1 MSVNMPTKAGERWD
15 RFLPLA
21 LVFLSIIVPCTL
33 GAATFPADAA
43 GGVLHIPGGHPPS
56 WLWLDIPRGDTP
68 SWWWFAFS
76 VLALAGLV
84 TAALL
89 RTDHELLFGCLT
101 AFVSLSAAAVFASV
115 FAPRQVENQSGRT
128 FLVMGLLGVAALSLI
143 AHDWARRQLLIAAA
157 IAAAALALFIIRVGF
172 ESLNVPPQWERDQI
186 VARADADESML
197 NAEHALGASAGT
209 AIVDNS
215 MLDQA
220 ICAVEGHDLITPA
233 VIGTTERQCT
243 TGDDKIT
250 SNSSWVEAK
259 HELDVQLAV
268 YRANVTGTAADEAAL
283 KAVLDQQPQ
292 VDEDISILAA
302 IERGP
307 DALWRSAFHAT
318 GPALVPGPL
327 GWVVFG
333 AALLGLL
340 GYWLKINARQLAGP
354 VDVQSVNTGSDDP
367 GKELT
372 TVLRVAVLRN
382 VPEPGASPGSPSVN
396 PVTNLLDIAG
406 GPLAPVGKIVQTVL
420 TVLGRRYGYQ
430 VGVDVVAGASAASD
444 SASGAGSAASTASAS
459 PAQGATALIRIKSVS
474 GGATLASRVFPCA
487 SDKDAVR
494 AAGLWAAGYILEC
507 SSRIPSWAAWSAE
520 TAPALATA
528 DNGDTLAVLALEEA
542 LKDAPNSGIL
552 LVLLGHRYEMAGRRS
567 DAIHCYAR
575 AVTAHPRYIVA
586 RYRLAA
592 AVAALRHENA
602 WNAQRPGQRLDD
614 LRALGPAIVA
624 MNVNVRCKL
633 SPVPPECELKAL
645 WTEERFEQ
653 LAITLLRRLE
663 DDMRYR
669 HRLVTAMRRSERDF
683 VWSGLAWNFST
694 LASRFRQVVASAR
707 MALEGELEEL
717 KEKAARPDS
726 WWQISYNAACGH
738 ASAQG
743 NDQDRRPAALALLE
757 QTLVRPEVHQLS
769 ADWVKKDPDLQNL
782 SESPRFCR
790 FLSQLGSGD

>member
-318 GPALVPGPL
+318 GPA
-327 GWVVFG
+327 
-333 AALLGLL
+333 
-340 GYWLKINARQLAGP
+340 R
-354 VDVQSVNTGSDDP
+354 
-367 GKELT
+367 
-372 TVLRVAVLRN
+372 
-382 VPEPGASPGSPSVN
+382 PGAR
-396 PVTNLLDIAG
+396 G
-406 GPLAPVGKIVQTVL
+406 GCCS
-420 TVLGRRYGYQ
+420 GRR
-430 VGVDVVAGASAASD
+430 
-444 SASGAGSAASTASAS
+444 
-459 PAQGATALIRIKSVS
+459 
-474 GGATLASRVFPCA
+474 C
-487 SDKDAVR
+487 
-494 AAGLWAAGYILEC
+494 
-507 SSRIPSWAAWSAE
+507 
-520 TAPALATA
+520 
-528 DNGDTLAVLALEEA
+528 
-542 LKDAPNSGIL
+542 
-552 LVLLGHRYEMAGRRS
+552 
-567 DAIHCYAR
+567 
-575 AVTAHPRYIVA
+575 
-586 RYRLAA
+586 
-592 AVAALRHENA
+592 
-602 WNAQRPGQRLDD
+602 
-614 LRALGPAIVA
+614 
-624 MNVNVRCKL
+624 
-633 SPVPPECELKAL
+633 
-645 WTEERFEQ
+645 
-653 LAITLLRRLE
+653 
-663 DDMRYR
+663 
-669 HRLVTAMRRSERDF
+669 
-683 VWSGLAWNFST
+683 
-694 LASRFRQVVASAR
+694 
-707 MALEGELEEL
+707 
-717 KEKAARPDS
+717 
-726 WWQISYNAACGH
+726 AACGVRAEH
-738 ASAQG
+738 QCPAPG
-743 NDQDRRPAALALLE
+743 GPGRRAGGK
-757 QTLVRPEVHQLS
+757 RG
-769 ADWVKKDPDLQNL
+769 K
-782 SESPRFCR
+782 
-790 FLSQLGSGD
+790 G